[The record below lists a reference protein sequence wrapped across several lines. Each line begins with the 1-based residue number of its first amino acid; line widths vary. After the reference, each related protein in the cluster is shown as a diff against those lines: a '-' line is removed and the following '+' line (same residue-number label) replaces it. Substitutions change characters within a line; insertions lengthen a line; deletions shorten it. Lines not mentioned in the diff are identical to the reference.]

1 MSCIYKQMWEKTI
14 DILYKW
20 CMDDVIPPV
29 SVIHDY
35 FNLSN
40 HDNLDT
46 ILGLYQ
52 GMFKCWNMKKSTV
65 EKAFKKNE
73 LDKLI
78 HVSYKLYIAQGSRSG
93 YYKEFCDKKF
103 SIGETYIK

>member
-1 MSCIYKQMWEKTI
+1 MNKSIE
-14 DILYKW
+14 DLYRSSVFN
-20 CMDDVIPPV
+20 DGLTA

-40 HDNLDT
+40 HDHIET

-52 GMFKCWNMKKSTV
+52 GMFKCRNMKKSTV

-103 SIGETYIK
+103 SIGETYI

>member
-1 MSCIYKQMWEKTI
+1 MRKTI
-14 DILYKW
+14 DILYEC
-20 CMDDVIPPV
+20 CMEDVIPSI

-40 HDNLDT
+40 RDNLDT

-52 GMFKCWNMKKSTV
+52 GMFKFRDMKKSTV

-73 LDKLI
+73 LDKLM
-78 HVSYKLYIAQGSRSG
+78 HVSYKIYIAQGSRSG
-93 YYKEFCDKKF
+93 YYKEFCDKKIT
-103 SIGETYIK
+103 IGDIYIKY

>member
-1 MSCIYKQMWEKTI
+1 MRKTI
-14 DILYKW
+14 DILYEC
-20 CMDDVIPPV
+20 CMMDVIPPV

-35 FNLSN
+35 FNIN
-40 HDNLDT
+40 NNNNDDNLSM

-52 GMFKCWNMKKSTV
+52 GMFKCRNMKKSTV